1 MYCVRK
7 VTDDLLWIG
16 GNDRQHPLFESAHP
30 VPRGMSFNSYLL
42 LDEKTVLFDT
52 VDRAV
57 QTQFFENLEYALN
70 GRKLDYVFV
79 HHMEPDHAATLGDLM
94 IRHPEATIV
103 CNGKSLN
110 MIRQFHATDPKG
122 AKLVNEGDTITTGKH
137 TFTFVNAPMVH
148 WPEVMV
154 SYDSTDKILFSA
166 DAFGTFGAL
175 NGVLFA
181 DEVNFDR
188 DWLDEARRYYTNI
201 VGKYG
206 PQVQA
211 LLKKAAGLDI
221 QMICPLHGPVWRK
234 DLGYI
239 LDKYAK
245 WAAYEPEVQGVLI
258 AFASVY
264 GGTETAANI
273 LACRLAELGVPVEMY
288 DVSVTHYSY
297 VLSDAFKYSHIVFA
311 STTYNNG
318 IFVSMENLLHDI
330 AHHALKNRKVALIQN
345 GSWAPASGKLMSEI
359 LGGMKDMEIL
369 EAPVTLKSTL
379 APGQDQELE
388 ALAKVL
394 AASVKGEA
402 VEPEAEEPAPAKPR
416 GPRLCVQN
424 LRLCV
429 RVRHPARGFHLPHLP
444 PPRQRLRAADLIDL
458 PKPAH
463 GCLAGAAAL
472 RTAPDII

>member
-1 MYCVRK
+1 MFFFFFFSSSLPPLSTKNFFFFLFSSPSLSFFLFFFFFFTFRGKKSPTYFLRG
-7 VTDDLLWIG
+7 VTEDLIWIG
-16 GNDRQHPLFESAHP
+16 GNDRQHPLFEGAHP

-57 QTQFFENLEYALN
+57 QTQFFENLEHALG

-103 CNGKSLN
+103 CNGK
-110 MIRQFHATDPKG
+110 IPEHDPPVPLHRPQG
-122 AKLVNEGDTITTGKH
+122 VHLVNEGDTISTGRH

-181 DEVNFDR
+181 DEVDFDR

-273 LACRLAELGVPVEMY
+273 LACRLAELGIPVEMY

-318 IFVSMENLLHDI
+318 IFVSMEHLLQDL
-330 AHHALKNRKVALIQN
+330 AHHALQNRKVALIQN
-345 GSWAPASGKLMSEI
+345 GSWAP
-359 LGGMKDMEIL
+359 
-369 EAPVTLKSTL
+369 P
-379 APGQDQELE
+379 
-388 ALAKVL
+388 
-394 AASVKGEA
+394 AAS
-402 VEPEAEEPAPAKPR
+402 
-416 GPRLCVQN
+416 
-424 LRLCV
+424 
-429 RVRHPARGFHLPHLP
+429 
-444 PPRQRLRAADLIDL
+444 
-458 PKPAH
+458 
-463 GCLAGAAAL
+463 
-472 RTAPDII
+472 

>member
-1 MYCVRK
+1 MYCTRS
-7 VTDDLLWIG
+7 VTDDLIWIG
-16 GNDRQHPLFESAHP
+16 ANDRQHPVFEAAHP
-30 VPRGMSFNSYLL
+30 IPRGMSYNSYLL
-42 LDEKTVLFDT
+42 LDEKTVLMDT
-52 VDRAV
+52 VDRSV
-57 QTQFFENLEYALN
+57 QTQFFENLDHALG
-70 GRKLDYVFV
+70 GRPLDYVFV

-122 AKLVNEGDTITTGKH
+122 AKLVNEGDTITTGRH

-175 NGVLFA
+175 NGILFA

-221 QMICPLHGPVWRK
+221 RMICPLHGPVWRR
-234 DLGYI
+234 DLSLI

-245 WAAYEPEVQGVLI
+245 WAAYEPEERGVLI
-258 AFASVY
+258 PFASIY

-273 LACRLAELGVPVEMY
+273 LACRLAELGVKVDMM

-297 VLSDAFKYSHIVFA
+297 VLAQCFRYSHIVFA
-311 STTYNNG
+311 APTFNNG
-318 IFVSMENLLHDI
+318 LFDSMEHLMRDL
-330 AHHALKNRKVALIQN
+330 AHHNLQNRTVALIQN
-345 GSWAPASGKLMSEI
+345 GSWAPASGKLMGEI
-359 LGGMKDMEIL
+359 LDGMKNMEL
-369 EAPVTLKSTL
+369 LQAPVTLKSAL
-379 APGQDQELE
+379 APGQEGELE
-388 ALAKVL
+388 VLARALAS
-394 AASVKGEA
+394 SVRG
-402 VEPEAEEPAPAKPR
+402 EEPAQEGPRQEDVQKPR
-416 GPRLCVQN
+416 GFVCKICGFVLESDTLPDDFVCPICR
-424 LRLCV
+424 R
-429 RVRHPARGFHLPHLP
+429 PASDFEPLSEN
-444 PPRQRLRAADLIDL
+444 
-458 PKPAH
+458 
-463 GCLAGAAAL
+463 
-472 RTAPDII
+472 

>member
-1 MYCVRK
+1 MYCTRS
-7 VTDDLLWIG
+7 VTDDLIWIG
-16 GNDRQHPLFESAHP
+16 ANDRQHPVFEAAHP
-30 VPRGMSFNSYLL
+30 IPRGMSYNSYLL
-42 LDEKTVLFDT
+42 LDEKTVLMDT
-52 VDRAV
+52 VDRSV
-57 QTQFFENLEYALN
+57 QTQFFENLDHALG
-70 GRKLDYVFV
+70 GRPLDYVFV

-122 AKLVNEGDTITTGKH
+122 AKLVNEGDTITTGRH

-221 QMICPLHGPVWRK
+221 RMICPLHGPVWRR
-234 DLGYI
+234 DLSLI

-245 WAAYEPEVQGVLI
+245 WAAYEPEERGVLI
-258 AFASVY
+258 PFASIY

-273 LACRLAELGVPVEMY
+273 LACRLAELGVKVDMM

-297 VLSDAFKYSHIVFA
+297 VLAQCFRYSHIVFA
-311 STTYNNG
+311 APTFNNG
-318 IFVSMENLLHDI
+318 LFDSMEHLMRDL
-330 AHHALKNRKVALIQN
+330 AHHNLQNRTVALIQN
-345 GSWAPASGKLMSEI
+345 GSWAPASGKLMGEI
-359 LGGMKDMEIL
+359 LDGMKNMEL
-369 EAPVTLKSTL
+369 LQAPVTLKSAL
-379 APGQDQELE
+379 APGQEGELE
-388 ALAKVL
+388 VLAAAL
-394 AASVKGEA
+394 AASVRG
-402 VEPEAEEPAPAKPR
+402 VEPAQEGPQQEDVQKPR
-416 GPRLCVQN
+416 GFVCKICGFVLESDTLPDDFVCPICR
-424 LRLCV
+424 R
-429 RVRHPARGFHLPHLP
+429 PASDFEPLSEN
-444 PPRQRLRAADLIDL
+444 
-458 PKPAH
+458 
-463 GCLAGAAAL
+463 
-472 RTAPDII
+472 

>member
-1 MYCVRK
+1 MYCVRN
-7 VTDDLLWIG
+7 VTDDLYWVG
-16 GNDRQHPLFESAHP
+16 ANDHRLALFENIFP
-30 VPRGMSFNSYLL
+30 IPRGVSYNAYLL

-57 QTQFFENLEYALN
+57 QTQFFENLEYALG

-122 AKLVNEGDTITTGKH
+122 AKLVNEGDTITTGRH

-359 LGGMKDMEIL
+359 LGGMKNMEIL

-416 GPRLCVQN
+416 GFVCKICGFVYESDTLPEDFVCPICR
-424 LRLCV
+424 R
-429 RVRHPARGFHLPHLP
+429 PASDFEPL
-444 PPRQRLRAADLIDL
+444 
-458 PKPAH
+458 
-463 GCLAGAAAL
+463 
-472 RTAPDII
+472 T